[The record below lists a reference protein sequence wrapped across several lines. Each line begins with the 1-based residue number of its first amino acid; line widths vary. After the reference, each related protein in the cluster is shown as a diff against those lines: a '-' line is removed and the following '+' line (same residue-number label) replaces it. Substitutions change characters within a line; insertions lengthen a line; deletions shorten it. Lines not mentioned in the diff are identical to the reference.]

1 MIFQIKRFVLSC
13 SLMTVL
19 VSALVLV
26 QTASADNFR
35 MFVGEI
41 KALNLGDIQ
50 RVAVGNGKLIS
61 TSILDNGKLLIL
73 AEEEGDTELQIWLGN
88 GKVVAHHF
96 YVIKQ
101 NATRNAN
108 EIRDIV
114 GYDAGIEILQVG
126 KNVVLKGEVSNSTS
140 DIIKKL
146 IEVYSNIVNLTKP
159 TAGTDIEKIF
169 EDIPDLKIKRAGDN
183 LIISGDVSS
192 DDKIFISAASQAY
205 PGLIDLTRG
214 PEIEN
219 KPMVHMYVQITEFTT
234 NALEDLGIN
243 WQNTGI
249 AGPSI
254 GYAQDFARTN
264 GTSVLQNSDVL
275 TVADGITS
283 SGNGIGYFGIASMIT
298 STINI
303 AVESGDALVLASPTL
318 SARSGSKAEFLA
330 GGEFPVSVP
339 GGVNGNT
346 IEFKEYGI
354 KLNIEPVV
362 GRDGVVVA
370 TVETE
375 VSDIDIGVS
384 VDGVPGLKTN
394 KTKTEVN
401 LKQNETLA
409 ISGLVKRNNSE
420 AITKVKFLGDI
431 PILGRLFRSE
441 NFRNNKSELVVF
453 ISPQVYDPTSEEN
466 IKRIARATEMRET
479 FLKNI
484 DSSEEI
490 LD

>member
-1 MIFQIKRFVLSC
+1 MVFEKR
-13 SLMTVL
+13 L
-19 VSALVLV
+19 VSLAALVTMLLLTV
-26 QTASADNFR
+26 VSQPTNADSFR

-41 KALNLGDIQ
+41 KALNLGEIQ
-50 RVAVGNGKLIS
+50 RVAVGNGSLIS

-73 AEEEGDTELQIWLGN
+73 AEKEGDTELQIWLDN

-96 YVIKQ
+96 YIIKQ
-101 NATRNAN
+101 NAARNAT
-108 EIRDIV
+108 EIRRIIGESAGLEIV
-114 GYDAGIEILQVG
+114 EVG
-126 KNVVLKGEVSNSTS
+126 KNVVLRGAVSQSTS
-140 DIIKKL
+140 EIIDKL
-146 IEVYSNIVNLTKP
+146 AEVYSNILNLTQP
-159 TAGTDIEKIF
+159 TAGTDLEEIF
-169 EDIPDLKIKRAGDN
+169 KDIPGLKLQRAGDK
-183 LIISGDVSS
+183 LIVSGEVSTE
-192 DDKIFISAASQAY
+192 DKIFIGAASQAY
-205 PGLIDLTRG
+205 PSLIDLTTG
-214 PEIEN
+214 PDIEHE
-219 KPMVHMYVQITEFTT
+219 PMVHMYVQITEFTT

-249 AGPSI
+249 TGPSI
-254 GYAQDFARTN
+254 GYAQDFARTS
-264 GTSVLQNSDVL
+264 GSSVLLQDSDTL
-275 TVADGITS
+275 TLAEGITS
-283 SGNGIGYFGIASMIT
+283 AGAGRGYFGIASAIT
-298 STINI
+298 STINL

-375 VSDIDIGVS
+375 VSDIDLGVA

-394 KTKTEVN
+394 KTMTEVN

-431 PILGRLFRSE
+431 PVLGRLFRSE
-441 NFRNNKSELVVF
+441 NFRNNKTELVVF

-466 IKRIARATEMRET
+466 IKRVARATEMRET

-484 DSSEEI
+484 NSSAEI

>member
-1 MIFQIKRFVLSC
+1 MIFHIKRHILSYSLLSTLIVL
-13 SLMTVL
+13 MMI
-19 VSALVLV
+19 A
-26 QTASADNFR
+26 QTASADSFR

-41 KALNLGDIQ
+41 KALNLGQIE
-50 RVAVGNGKLIS
+50 RVAVGNGSLIS

-73 AEEEGDTELQIWLGN
+73 AESEGDTELQIWLSS
-88 GKVVAHHF
+88 GKVVDHHF

-101 NATRNAN
+101 NASRNAA
-108 EIRDIV
+108 EIQNILGKDT
-114 GYDAGIEILQVG
+114 GIEILQVG
-126 KNVVLKGEVSNSTS
+126 KNVVLKGSVSKSTS
-140 DIIKKL
+140 DIVDKL
-146 IEVYSNIVNLTKP
+146 VDVYTNIVNLTKP

-169 EDIPDLKIKRAGDN
+169 ENIPNLDIKRAGDN

-205 PGLIDLTRG
+205 PGLIDLTRA

-243 WQNTGI
+243 WQNSGI
-249 AGPSI
+249 TGPSI
-254 GYAQDFARTN
+254 GYAQDFARTS

-283 SGNGIGYFGIASMIT
+283 SGSGIGYFGIASSIT
-298 STINI
+298 STINL

-354 KLNIEPVV
+354 KLNVEPIV

-394 KTKTEVN
+394 KTMTEVN

-409 ISGLVKRNNSE
+409 ISGLVKQNNSE

-441 NFRNNKSELVVF
+441 TFRNNKSELVVF
-453 ISPQVYDPTSEEN
+453 ITPQVYDPTSEEN
-466 IKRIARATEMRET
+466 IKRVARATEMRKT